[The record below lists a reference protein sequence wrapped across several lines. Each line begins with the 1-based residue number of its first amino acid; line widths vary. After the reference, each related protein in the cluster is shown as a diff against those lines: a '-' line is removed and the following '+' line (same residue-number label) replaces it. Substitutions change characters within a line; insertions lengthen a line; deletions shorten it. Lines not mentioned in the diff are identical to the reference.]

1 LLLRTYY
8 QQEHVSREIF
18 ALQHF
23 PVLHKHI
30 ARSRIKKPTQEDAMP
45 EGPVLIKKYGNRR
58 LYDTRQSRYITL
70 EELAGVVRAGAS
82 VQVVDAR
89 GGQDLTRQV
98 LTQVILEAQDRLA
111 LIPVELLHA
120 LIRAQGTLQ
129 QAPLSAFLAGVA
141 RQMSAAG
148 DLWAQQLGVLSSP
161 VAPPPGQAASGGPA
175 ELEVLRARMD
185 ALLERLDRK

>member
-1 LLLRTYY
+1 
-8 QQEHVSREIF
+8 
-18 ALQHF
+18 
-23 PVLHKHI
+23 
-30 ARSRIKKPTQEDAMP
+30 MP